1 MQWLFVCTGN
11 TCRSAMAEALCRAFL
26 AEKLSCP
33 IDDLEKM
40 GYKIASAGT
49 MNMQGVP
56 ASRGATEAC
65 AERGIDLSQ
74 HRSRGLSVSLLQ
86 ESDLIFVMERVHR
99 EMVLTLCP
107 EGTTRCMLVNTE
119 GEIADPVGQPL
130 EVFRRCADQLE
141 NAIKQRISE
150 FIQ

>member
-11 TCRSAMAEALCRAFL
+11 TCRSAMAEALCHVIL
-26 AEKLSCP
+26 AEKLSCTV
-33 IDDLEKM
+33 DDLRKM
-40 GYKIASAGT
+40 GYTIVSAGT
-49 MNMQGVP
+49 MNLPGIP

-65 AERGIDLSQ
+65 AERGIDLNH
-74 HRSRGLSVSLLQ
+74 HRSRGLSVSLLE

-99 EMVLTLCP
+99 ETVLTLCP
-107 EGTTRCMLVNTE
+107 GGTTKCMLVSRE

-130 EVFRRCADQLE
+130 DVFRGCADQLE
-141 NAIKQRISE
+141 DAIRQRIGE

>member
-11 TCRSAMAEALCRAFL
+11 TCRSAMAEALCRAIL
-26 AEKLSCP
+26 AEKLSCSV
-33 IDDLEKM
+33 DDLEKM

-49 MNMQGVP
+49 MNMPGVP

-65 AERGIDLSQ
+65 AERGIDLCH
-74 HRSRGLSVSLLQ
+74 HRSRGLSVSSLE
-86 ESDLIFVMERVHR
+86 ESDMIFVMERVHR

-107 EGTTRCMLVNTE
+107 EGTTKCMLVSRE

-130 EVFRRCADQLE
+130 DVFRRCADQLE
-141 NAIKQRISE
+141 NAIRQRISE
-150 FIQ
+150 FIE

>member
-1 MQWLFVCTGN
+1 VQWLFVCTGN
-11 TCRSAMAEALCRAFL
+11 TCRSAMAEAMCRVYL
-26 AEKLSCP
+26 AEKLGCGV
-33 IDDLEKM
+33 DDLEKK
-40 GYKIASAGT
+40 GYRIGSAGT
-49 MNMQGVP
+49 MNMPGIP

-65 AERGIDLSQ
+65 SERGIDLSR
-74 HRSRGLSVSLLQ
+74 HRSRGVSVSMIAD
-86 ESDLIFVMERVHR
+86 SDLIFVMERAHR

-107 EGTTRCMLVNTE
+107 EESKKCMLVSLE

-141 NAIKQRISE
+141 IAIKHRISE